1 MARQKS
7 HSNGAK
13 PPRRSVNPKNMKASL
28 YQPLAFLVGFTG
40 AVTLAESNSQLR
52 RSLIIGGTPTTN
64 LEFPFYVQSKNVRCA
79 TVLVLAVAFSPLR
92 RFSRNKHLPV
102 FYLQLTCGGTLV
114 AKDFVLSA
122 AHCEG
127 T

>member
-1 MARQKS
+1 
-7 HSNGAK
+7 
-13 PPRRSVNPKNMKASL
+13 MKAS
-28 YQPLAFLVGFTG
+28 QPLAFLFGITG
-40 AVTLAESNSQLR
+40 AVALAESNSQLR

-79 TVLVLAVAFSPLR
+79 TVLVLAVAFASPLY
-92 RFSRNKHLPV
+92 RFSRNKQLLV
-102 FYLQLTCGGTLV
+102 FYFQLTCGGTLV